1 MTSDVPTR
9 LDRLP
14 WSRWH
19 NTIVLALGITWLLDG
34 LENSLTANVAAVLS
48 RPDTLGLGLDQIGYT
63 HTAYLLGSVFGALLF
78 GRLTDTLGRK
88 RLFLVTLGVYL
99 TGTAACGLSTGF
111 GSFLLFRFI
120 AGAGIGGEVAAINSA
135 IDELVPARVRGRLNL
150 GINGS
155 AWLGVAIGS
164 LLPLLLLSDG
174 IIPIEIGWRLVF
186 GLGAVM
192 GIAIV
197 IVRRAVPESP
207 RWLLT
212 RGRAAEADAVVT
224 GIERAIRAR
233 APDAIPS
240 EPAPRVAVP
249 VTGSVGFLYIAR
261 TLLKYHRRR
270 SALAIG
276 LLLSQSFF
284 YNAIFFSYALIL
296 TKFYQVPSE
305 RIGLYMIPFAIGN
318 FLGPLLL
325 GRLFDTVGRRR
336 MIAGTYALSA
346 ILLAGTGYAFYAGW
360 LTAATQTV
368 CWCVVF
374 FFAAAAASSAYLTVS
389 ELFPVELR
397 GIAIALFFS
406 VSQAAG
412 SVAPT
417 LFGRIVATESRGA
430 LFAGYAV
437 AAGLM
442 LVGALVAV
450 LFGVDAE
457 RRSLEELAAAGDP
470 ARESETAS
478 PAAAAVPV

>member
-1 MTSDVPTR
+1 MIASDVPAR

-19 NTIVLALGITWLLDG
+19 STVVLALGVTWLLDG

-48 RPDTLGLGLDQIGYT
+48 RPDTLGLGADQIGTT

-88 RLFLVTLGVYL
+88 RLFLVTLAVYL
-99 TGTAACGLSTGF
+99 AGTAACGLSTGF
-111 GSFLLFRFI
+111 ASFLFFRFI

-164 LLPLLLLSDG
+164 LLPLFLLGDG
-174 IIPIEIGWRLVF
+174 IIPIEVGWRLVF
-186 GLGAVM
+186 GLGAIM
-192 GIAIV
+192 GIAIA

-212 RGRAAEADAVVT
+212 RGRAAEAEAVVS
-224 GIERAIRAR
+224 GIEQAIRAR
-233 APDAIPS
+233 DPGAIPR
-240 EPAPRVAVP
+240 EPAPRVVVP

-261 TLLKYHRRR
+261 TLLQQHRRR
-270 SALAIG
+270 SLLAIG

-296 TKFYQVPSE
+296 GKFYQVPPE

-346 ILLAGTGYAFYAGW
+346 ILLAATGYAFYAGW
-360 LTAATQTV
+360 LSAVTQTI
-368 CWCVVF
+368 CWSLVF
-374 FFAAAAASSAYLTVS
+374 FVAAAAASSAYLTVS

-412 SVAPT
+412 SIAPT
-417 LFGRIVATESRGA
+417 VFGRIVASESRSA

-442 LVGALVAV
+442 MIGALIAAR
-450 LFGVDAE
+450 FAVDAE
-457 RRSLEELAAAGDP
+457 GRSLEELAVAGDP
-470 ARESETAS
+470 AGEGEAAS
-478 PAAAAVPV
+478 AVPVVA